1 MYEKTQERLFDIFV
15 IIMYTTYIL
24 LLFGITIIDSK
35 KLSTLSYFVNI
46 YVGIILIYRFNRFR
60 TNIVFTNLDRKIV
73 FSAGLFMII
82 SNSII
87 QLAIIYLTNIKN
99 KIIYSIKNEY
109 EDNNIFILIIY
120 ININIYIYNV

>member
-109 EDNNIFILIIY
+109 EDNNIFT
-120 ININIYIYNV
+120 